1 MMSIHFLTSG
11 LLAILSLLT
20 LASQPVAAT
29 PSLVD
34 RQSTP
39 AGVRILPG
47 QCAPADEAKIKTAIS
62 LLPIIT
68 TAGLNA
74 AADFTNL
81 PFSYFFKA
89 DYSTAA
95 KVASIYKY
103 TADAANGIGPSVSIT
118 CQDIGGQ
125 CGTQGALGYAGNNM
139 IIFCPVSLGTL
150 IPSITLPCGAIN
162 PGVYTLVSLLLHEL
176 THIDAVTRLPPSKH
190 IADVKPPLM
199 DNSAAQVHSLLADNS
214 IDTTRLGQA
223 YALTA
228 GWAWELGLGVKP
240 AGDRSNWDGKPC
252 LGNFSKGDFAAPRV
266 KIASVVEMEGDKR
279 RLMYG
284 L

>member
-1 MMSIHFLTSG
+1 MSPVPSLTPAFLT
-11 LLAILSLLT
+11 ILSLLS
-20 LASQPVAAT
+20 LAFQPAAAT
-29 PSLVD
+29 PTLIT

-39 AGVRILPG
+39 GGLQILSG
-47 QCAPADEAKIKTAIS
+47 QCAPADEARIRSAIS

-81 PFSYFFKA
+81 PFSYFFKNDSA
-89 DYSTAA
+89 TST
-95 KVASIYKY
+95 KVASIYQY
-103 TADAANGIGPSVSIT
+103 AANATNGKGATVSIT
-118 CQDIGGQ
+118 CQDIGNQ
-125 CGTQGALGYAGNNM
+125 CKTGTLGYAGSNT
-139 IIFCPVSLGTL
+139 IIFCPVALGTL
-150 IPSITLPCGAIN
+150 LSSITIPCGAIN

-176 THIDAVTRLPPSKH
+176 VHIDAVTRVPPAQH
-190 IADVKPPLM
+190 IADVKPPFR
-199 DNSAAQVHSLLADNS
+199 DNSAAEIHSLLVDYK

-228 GWAWELGLGVKP
+228 GWAWELGLGIKP
-240 AGDRSNWDGKPC
+240 AGDKSSWDGKTC

-266 KIASVVEMEGDKR
+266 KIASAADVAGDQR
-279 RLMYG
+279 RLLYG